1 MSVILYIIVLLFT
14 GLIVGA
20 LARLALPGRDPM
32 SIWAT
37 IGVGIA
43 GSFLA
48 GLVSAL
54 VFGRNG
60 AGIVLSVLFATLIV
74 YVIRRSRGG
83 SLGEP
88 AQARTGRRW

>member
-1 MSVILYIIVLLFT
+1 MSTIAYVITLLFI
-14 GLIVGA
+14 GLLVGA

-37 IGVGIA
+37 IAVGLV

-54 VFGRNG
+54 AFGRNG
-60 AGIVLSVLFATLIV
+60 AGLVLSVLFSTVIV
-74 YVIRRSRGG
+74 YAIRRSRGG
-83 SLGEP
+83 TLTEP
-88 AQARTGRRW
+88 APPRLDRR

>member
-1 MSVILYIIVLLFT
+1 VSVIVYIIVLAFT

-32 SIWAT
+32 GIGAT
-37 IGVGIA
+37 IAVGLA
-43 GSFLA
+43 GSFIA

-54 VFGRNG
+54 AFGRNG
-60 AGIVLSVLFATLIV
+60 AGIVLSVLFSTVIV

-83 SLGEP
+83 TLTDPGNH
-88 AQARTGRRW
+88 RLDRR